1 MSCAVN
7 GVRSIRL
14 LNYVP
19 KTIGYMSRH
28 KTLNRNIIS
37 FSRNLSC
44 LGKINFSIVPVK
56 SADTK
61 FSSAT
66 SQTLRSFRFVSNML
80 KVNLKAVRAGLFFP
94 NLGSSPLQYSY
105 HSIFIFKILQ
115 NVDSTS

>member
-7 GVRSIRL
+7 GVRSMRL

-19 KTIGYMSRH
+19 KTMGYIPRE

-56 SADTK
+56 NSDTK
-61 FSSAT
+61 CSSVT

-80 KVNLKAVRAGLFFP
+80 KINLNVVTLGFF
-94 NLGSSPLQYSY
+94 
-105 HSIFIFKILQ
+105 
-115 NVDSTS
+115 